1 MNDFILG
8 FISGS
13 LQTIIG
19 HPLDT
24 IKVLQ
29 QQNINIYKELHITR
43 LYKGVTPPIIGNSVI
58 VSSQFGLNKNIYNYT
73 NNYFYSGFLSGG
85 FSSFI
90 VNPFE
95 LYKVR
100 MQNKLK
106 CDKVFIY
113 KGFHST
119 FMRESLGN
127 SFYFGSYFYLYEN
140 NILPPFFAG
149 GFAGWISWFVSYPF
163 DVIKTRIQTDYS
175 KDIYSAFKIGNIW
188 KGFMICSLRSIVV
201 NSFGFSFYQYIK
213 DN

>member
-24 IKVLQ
+24 IKVLK
-29 QQNINIYKELHITR
+29 QQNINIYNKLNLGR
-43 LYKGVTPPIIGNSVI
+43 LYKGITPPLIGNSII
-58 VSSQFGLNKNIYNYT
+58 VSSQFGLNQNIYSYA
-73 NNYFYSGFLSGG
+73 NNYFLSGFLTGG
-85 FSSFI
+85 FSGVI

-113 KGFHST
+113 KGFIST
-119 FMRESLGN
+119 CMRESLGN

-140 NILPPFFAG
+140 NILSPFFAG
-149 GFAGWISWFVSYPF
+149 GFAGWISWLVSYPF
-163 DVIKTRIQTDYS
+163 DVIKTRIQTDNC
-175 KDIYSAFKIGNIW
+175 KNIYSAVKMGTLWN
-188 KGFMICSLRSIVV
+188 GFMLCSIRSVLV
-201 NSFGFSFYQYIK
+201 NSFGFSCYQYIK
-213 DN
+213 DY